1 MSSHSHQVPPLSL
14 FPVGAFIVL
23 LPLFTIHATYLIA
36 ASQGFVEWC
45 IPYVQSCTSIS
56 ATGRNGL
63 GYFVFK
69 GAMIPAQ
76 VLLVFYWW
84 VNDRWLQSLGYPR
97 GHGVFWLGL
106 LASLFM
112 MIYIL
117 SLGHAGDTFHL
128 LRRIGVI
135 GYVGMTGIAQISLGA
150 ALYRSGGFSRSGRRL
165 LGLSGFTL
173 AVASL
178 SVILDGLPAVDHDRM
193 EHSFEWILIVL
204 LILHGAAVVLIWR
217 RAGLA
222 LNLLASPEAD

>member
-1 MSSHSHQVPPLSL
+1 MNSHSHRVPPLSL
-14 FPVGAFIVL
+14 FPVGVFIVL
-23 LPLFTIHATYLIA
+23 LPLVTIHTTYLIA

-84 VNDRWLQSLGYPR
+84 VNDRWLQSLGYPL

-150 ALYRSGGFSRSGRRL
+150 ALYRSSRGEVSRSGRRL
-165 LGLSGFTL
+165 LHLSGFTL
-173 AVASL
+173 GVAML
-178 SVILDGLPAVDHDRM
+178 SVILDVLPAVDYDRM
-193 EHSFEWILIVL
+193 NHSFEWILIVL
-204 LILHGAAVVLIWR
+204 LILHGAAVVLVWR
-217 RAGLA
+217 KVRLA
-222 LNLLASPEAD
+222 LNLPA